1 MQAEARLSA
10 FARAG
15 CVQYDRREAAP
26 HDIPSLASYQIELET
41 SVEQSEGAL
50 EPGVAE
56 RVSAHLAECD
66 GCTAYY
72 DQIRATAAGLRG
84 LEMSGLSDEACAAL
98 LHAFRDWHRA
108 T

>member
-50 EPGVAE
+50 DV
-56 RVSAHLAECD
+56 RFSAGFD
-66 GCTAYY
+66 
-72 DQIRATAAGLRG
+72 
-84 LEMSGLSDEACAAL
+84 
-98 LHAFRDWHRA
+98 
-108 T
+108 